1 MGEAGF
7 FQEPIIKD
15 ITAYLKVASN
25 PLESNAELVR
35 ILHRYDISPV
45 DISKFNSYAGHKD
58 ISLYE
63 AFDHLNELEVDKFK
77 FLALKQVLKEILKN
91 KKRLRTLDLIH
102 NLLFELEF
110 YKYEIALQNHRNIQ
124 LLNQF
129 YAFAEEFDTLYPNND
144 IDDFTD
150 YLSYA
155 SNFEIEERNTDEKA
169 IIISTIHSVKGMQYP
184 LVIIPDLV
192 ERKLPTTHQKDKFPI
207 PQELIKGVN
216 QDLTR
221 RNCTS
226 TRSGDSSM

>member
-1 MGEAGF
+1 MQATRWRAMRNSLGSC
-7 FQEPIIKD
+7 
-15 ITAYLKVASN
+15 TATT
-25 PLESNAELVR
+25 
-35 ILHRYDISPV
+35 ISPV

-129 YAFAEEFDTLYPNND
+129 YEFAEEFDSLYPDND

-155 SNFEIEERNTDEKA
+155 SNFEIEERNKTNKLLSSRLFMESKA
-169 IIISTIHSVKGMQYP
+169 CSTQS
-184 LVIIPDLV
+184 
-192 ERKLPTTHQKDKFPI
+192 
-207 PQELIKGVN
+207 
-216 QDLTR
+216 
-221 RNCTS
+221 
-226 TRSGDSSM
+226 